1 MTRFATL
8 LICAIGALAQTAP
21 SGPAP
26 TLRDIRYGEHPK
38 QTIDF
43 YKANSDRPTPLVVY
57 IHGGGWTAG
66 TKNNVAG
73 LQQFLDAGISVASV
87 EYRFIRC
94 SPDPGFQT
102 GAALAIPLASAQKAV
117 HDLRSFRWPTTH
129 GRRSWPGSTSTRPT
143 NTPAPAI
150 LPFTWTTQ
158 TRKSRSFRGPIRRT

>member
-73 LQQFLDAGISVASV
+73 LAQFLDSGISVAAV
-87 EYRFIRC
+87 AFRFNK
-94 SPDPGFQT
+94 D
-102 GAALAIPLASAQKAV
+102 AIERGIQPPVCAPL
-117 HDLRSFRWPTTH
+117 
-129 GRRSWPGSTSTRPT
+129 
-143 NTPAPAI
+143 
-150 LPFTWTTQ
+150 
-158 TRKSRSFRGPIRRT
+158 